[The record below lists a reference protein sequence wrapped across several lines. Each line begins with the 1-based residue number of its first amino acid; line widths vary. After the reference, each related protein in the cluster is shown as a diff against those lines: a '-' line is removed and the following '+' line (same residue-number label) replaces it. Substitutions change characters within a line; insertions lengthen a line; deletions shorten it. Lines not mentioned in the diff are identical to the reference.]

1 MLDGY
6 RRCHLTAIDRAAA
19 RGIRGFDVTGDQ
31 SKSFAIAP
39 TDLSYVLGEFSVR
52 DCATDA
58 RECPPALRFRN
69 QLERRSSA
77 RQAQPTKGC
86 RGPATADGH
95 DELISQRGTPL
106 TTIPVASN
114 KPNTR
119 MRTRI
124 WKSELPISALD
135 RNSVYAWCTSGGLS
149 GPMRHFRPLKS
160 LDTPIHADSFFQA
173 SQQQS
178 SSRRTV

>member
-39 TDLSYVLGEFSVR
+39 TDLSYVLGEFSKR

-95 DELISQRGTPL
+95 DELISQRARPCGPFPL
-106 TTIPVASN
+106 SN
-114 KPNTR
+114 KPNTG
-119 MRTRI
+119 MGTRI
-124 WKSELPISALD
+124 WKSELPISALH
-135 RNSVYAWCTSGGLS
+135 RNSVYELCTSGGLS
-149 GPMRHFRPLKS
+149 GPMRHFGLLKS